1 MTLAAEKHSFVG
13 GPFGSNL
20 QSKDYTQ
27 SGVMIIQLNN
37 IGEGLFST
45 EKRKFTSTQ
54 KADELLSC
62 NAYPGDIIVSKM
74 MPAGR
79 ACILPDLYSR
89 YVMGSDA
96 IRVKVDGEK
105 YSNTFICAQINTT
118 RCHKWIDGRTG
129 GSTRQRIGLP
139 VLKELPLYFPT
150 IAEQKTIS
158 FFLNLLDKRIQTQN
172 KIIRDLESQIV
183 AINNRFFDS
192 LQSVA
197 LFHDLY
203 EYAGEGGTPDTKERD
218 YYEPQEIPFIKIE
231 NLYEKYLRSHSA
243 HISEI
248 GLRNSSAW
256 LVPAQCVLLSNGATI
271 GECTITTYPV
281 CTKQG
286 ILGIV
291 PSSQTSAEFLYLLF
305 KSRCFKRKLRCIT
318 TKGTMDAVYL
328 KDMNQM
334 IVPFC
339 NQKEQQRHIGAMK
352 PFEEKLEM
360 EKRLLFCLKKEK
372 EYLLRN
378 LFI

>member
-1 MTLAAEKHSFVG
+1 
-13 GPFGSNL
+13 
-20 QSKDYTQ
+20 
-27 SGVMIIQLNN
+27 MIIQLNN

-172 KIIRDLESQIV
+172 KIIEDLISIEKLIIDHVFGQQ
-183 AINNRFFDS
+183 ATDS
-192 LQSVA
+192 L
-197 LFHDLY
+197 
-203 EYAGEGGTPDTKERD
+203 
-218 YYEPQEIPFIKIE
+218 
-231 NLYEKYLRSHSA
+231 SA
-243 HISEI
+243 FISEI
-248 GLRNSSAW
+248 NERNKAEEPLDVYSVSNRLGFIPQSEQFEDKEIASNNKQHYKIATNSTFAYN
-256 LVPAQCVLLSNGATI
+256 PARINVGSI
-271 GECTITTYPV
+271 GFYSGRKPV
-281 CTKQG
+281 
-286 ILGIV
+286 IV
-291 PSSQTSAEFLYLLF
+291 SPMYV
-305 KSRCFKRKLRCIT
+305 CFKVHGIDPL
-318 TKGTMDAVYL
+318 VL
-328 KDMNQM
+328 
-334 IVPFC
+334 
-339 NQKEQQRHIGAMK
+339 QQ
-352 PFEEKLEM
+352 FFFLEGV
-360 EKRLLFCLKKEK
+360 L
-372 EYLLRN
+372 
-378 LFI
+378 

>member
-172 KIIRDLESQIV
+172 KIIEEQISLEK
-183 AINNRFFDS
+183 AIKSMGIYSVSHDTIPLSSVFEVVKEKAGASIKATVYTASAKYGLVDEERFFKKKISSDNTENYTVIRNGDYVFSKSSSRDAPYGAFLAFEGKIGLVSPLYFVLRPRKKLSNVTIESWFSSSHCQKQMGAITQEGARSHGMLNIS
-192 LQSVA
+192 LKDFLSLRLWQS
-197 LFHDLY
+197 
-203 EYAGEGGTPDTKERD
+203 
-218 YYEPQEIPFIKIE
+218 IPSQ
-231 NLYEKYLRSHSA
+231 YEK
-243 HISEI
+243 
-248 GLRNSSAW
+248 
-256 LVPAQCVLLSNGATI
+256 VFT
-271 GECTITTYPV
+271 
-281 CTKQG
+281 
-286 ILGIV
+286 
-291 PSSQTSAEFLYLLF
+291 
-305 KSRCFKRKLRCIT
+305 
-318 TKGTMDAVYL
+318 
-328 KDMNQM
+328 
-334 IVPFC
+334 
-339 NQKEQQRHIGAMK
+339 AMK
-352 PFEEKLEM
+352 LKREIEECLLE
-360 EKRLLFCLKKEK
+360 LLMKQKQF
-372 EYLLRN
+372 LLQEM
-378 LFI
+378 FI

>member
-1 MTLAAEKHSFVG
+1 
-13 GPFGSNL
+13 
-20 QSKDYTQ
+20 
-27 SGVMIIQLNN
+27 MIIQLNN

-172 KIIRDLESQIV
+172 KIIEEQISLEK
-183 AINNRFFDS
+183 AIKSMGIYSVSHDTIPLSSVFEVVKEKAGASIKATVYTASAKYGLVDEERFFKKKISSDNTENYTVIRNGDYVFSKSSSRDAPYGAFLAFEGKIGLVSPLYFVLRPRKKLSNVTIESWFSSSHCQKQMGAITQEGARSHGMLNIS
-192 LQSVA
+192 LKDFLSLRLWQS
-197 LFHDLY
+197 
-203 EYAGEGGTPDTKERD
+203 
-218 YYEPQEIPFIKIE
+218 IPSQ
-231 NLYEKYLRSHSA
+231 YEK
-243 HISEI
+243 
-248 GLRNSSAW
+248 
-256 LVPAQCVLLSNGATI
+256 VFT
-271 GECTITTYPV
+271 
-281 CTKQG
+281 
-286 ILGIV
+286 
-291 PSSQTSAEFLYLLF
+291 
-305 KSRCFKRKLRCIT
+305 
-318 TKGTMDAVYL
+318 
-328 KDMNQM
+328 
-334 IVPFC
+334 
-339 NQKEQQRHIGAMK
+339 AMK
-352 PFEEKLEM
+352 LKREIEECLLE
-360 EKRLLFCLKKEK
+360 LLMKQKQF
-372 EYLLRN
+372 LLQEM
-378 LFI
+378 FI